1 MIVKELEIKGVKV
14 IKISPIIDNRGYFSR
29 NYDIKIA
36 RENGFHEDWVQENIS
51 YSKSKGTLRGL
62 HYQYPPFCE
71 TKLVRVITGSVF
83 DVFLDIRKNSPT
95 FGKWGGYILNSD
107 NPEWIYLPKG
117 IAHGMITLEDNMIM
131 QYKVDNFFEPK
142 ADSQINWNDPD
153 LNIKWPI
160 NPKIVSNKDQKA
172 PSFAEFC
179 NVNGGLEV

>member
-1 MIVKELEIKGVKV
+1 M
-14 IKISPIIDNRGYFSR
+14 
-29 NYDIKIA
+29 
-36 RENGFHEDWVQENIS
+36 
-51 YSKSKGTLRGL
+51 
-62 HYQYPPFCE
+62 
-71 TKLVRVITGSVF
+71 RVITGSVF